1 MNGHAI
7 GLAHFVELV
16 DTNHATIRQHHGA
29 AFEEKLALGVLN
41 DRSRETG
48 GRGTLA
54 GGVNA
59 HGCHLLHELEELRL
73 GGGRVAHQQHVDVAA
88 DARVVRKDLAGA
100 CEEETGDGLLDV
112 CVREGKH
119 TYPACSRR

>member
-1 MNGHAI
+1 MGHAI
-7 GLAHFVELV
+7 GLAHFVELI
-16 DTNHATIRQHHGA
+16 DTNHATVRQHHGA
-29 AFEEKLALGVLN
+29 ALEEKLALGVLN

-59 HGCHLLHELEELRL
+59 HGATFSTNLRNCDL
-73 GGGRVAHQQHVDVAA
+73 AVDGVAHQQHVEVAA